1 MVIVM
6 VALMVLL
13 AGGVTLI
20 RSSDANSSLAGQLA
34 FRRDLKNQGE
44 RGIAWA
50 IAQFSTGS
58 LSTYTSRQANVVSI
72 NYSATRLA
80 ANTQGIP
87 NALLTDSAF
96 TAAGMTGTDITST
109 ATGVTIRTVIDR
121 LCTSTG
127 AHTAST
133 CTILSL
139 PCAKNTSSQD
149 SATAQNLDCQLT
161 AYRIS
166 VRVDGPRSTQAF
178 FQSIVGI

>member
-50 IAQFSTGS
+50 TAQFSTGS

-109 ATGVTIRTVIDR
+109 TTGVTIRTVIDR
-121 LCTSTG
+121 LCTNTG